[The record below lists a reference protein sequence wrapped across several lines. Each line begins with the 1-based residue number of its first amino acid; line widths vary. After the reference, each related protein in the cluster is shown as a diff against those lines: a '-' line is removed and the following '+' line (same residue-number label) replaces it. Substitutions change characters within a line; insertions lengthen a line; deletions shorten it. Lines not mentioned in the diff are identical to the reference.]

1 MKIDPTI
8 QSLGDLQNE
17 PVSNAKKGASSA
29 SDTKSAAASANS
41 GDTIQ
46 ISSRHAEVQQLTA
59 QAAQVPDVRADRV
72 APLKAAVQQDS
83 YKPDSGKIADAMLA
97 DTVSK
102 GATA

>member
-8 QSLGDLQNE
+8 QPLGDLQNE
-17 PVSNAKKGASSA
+17 PVTNAKKGTSRA
-29 SDTKSAAASANS
+29 SDTKTTATSANS

-46 ISSRHAEVQQLTA
+46 ISSRHAEVQHLTT

-72 APLKAAVQQDS
+72 APLKAAVQQNS

-102 GATA
+102 GASA